1 MQAEPRR
8 HNPSARSKVPANS
21 ARRASVSLCLSVS
34 LTLTHTH
41 PMTAQTGHL
50 RLEVSTAKHSSP
62 LTGTALCSQGMKR
75 HLRPRG
81 HSRGWKKPPRG
92 RRGKGGKKHL
102 PLISGEGPLL
112 SLRPEPTNGPKG
124 RKVTEGPQAKP
135 GPFRRHVEE
144 RPPPPVDL

>member
-8 HNPSARSKVPANS
+8 HNPFARSKVPANS

-92 RRGKGGKKHL
+92 RRGKGGKKRL
-102 PLISGEGPLL
+102 PLISGERPLL

-124 RKVTEGPQAKP
+124 RKVTEGTP
-135 GPFRRHVEE
+135 GKAWALQTPRGRA
-144 RPPPPVDL
+144 PPTAS